1 MESNTTPSQAPQMPR
16 PTPQP
21 FQPQAPRPV
30 TPQFQASAPTPKPQQ
45 AVPQP
50 PRAAAPAYSPVQ
62 RPPTPPMAN
71 APTPHRHSSV
81 GPIIGS
87 IVILILLVI
96 GGLYFW
102 GRQLSMRKD
111 AEIPETSQQEN
122 QQQVETPTDEIS
134 DIEGDLNEAGAVG
147 SYDSDFADIEAAL
160 NEEAE

>member
-30 TPQFQASAPTPKPQQ
+30 PPQFQAS
-45 AVPQP
+45 
-50 PRAAAPAYSPVQ
+50 
-62 RPPTPPMAN
+62 